1 VAAEA
6 GVSAPGP
13 AVDAARLIEDL
24 ETLAGFGAT
33 EGGGVTRVAYSPTDL
48 AARDWVDAEL
58 AALGLDVRR
67 DPAGTTIAILDPSG
81 SGRPP
86 IAVGSHT
93 DTVPDGGRY
102 DGALGVV
109 AALACARALCAGGAL
124 RHPLAV
130 VNLQAEEATMGG
142 ATFASR
148 AMAGALDAGALTR
161 PAYDGVPVA
170 EHVRRAGLDPAGVA
184 GAALAPGSFAAFLE
198 LHIEQGPVLE
208 SAGVAI
214 GVVEGI
220 AGIRRFAVTFNG
232 TSNHAGTTPMDAR
245 QDALVAAA
253 PFVGVVR
260 DVAVDHEIVGT
271 VGTLRVH
278 PGAPNVVPG
287 RVEMDVELRSTAVA
301 QIDAAER
308 GLLRRAAELGGE
320 AVRVST
326 KAPARFAEP
335 LLAQLEDVC
344 RDAGLDHM
352 RMWSGAG
359 HDAGVLTAITDAAML
374 FVPSRAGISH
384 NPAEHTDREDCVRGA
399 QTLLDWVVAIDGA
412 LSAGV

>member
-1 VAAEA
+1 
-6 GVSAPGP
+6 VS
-13 AVDAARLIEDL
+13 R
-24 ETLAGFGAT
+24 
-33 EGGGVTRVAYSPTDL
+33 VTYSPADL
-48 AARDWVDAEL
+48 AARDWIDTEL
-58 AALGLDVRR
+58 ARLGLDVRR
-67 DPAGTTIAILDPSG
+67 NAAGTTIAILDPSG
-81 SGRPP
+81 SGSPP

-109 AALACARALCAGGAL
+109 AAMACARALCAGDAL

-130 VNLQAEEATMGG
+130 VNLEAEEATMGG

-148 AMAGALDAGALTR
+148 AMVGGLDDAALTR

-170 EHVRRAGLDPAGVA
+170 EHLRRAGLDPAGVG
-184 GAALAPGSFAAFLE
+184 GAALAPGSLAAFLE
-198 LHIEQGPVLE
+198 LHIEQGRVLE
-208 SAGVAI
+208 SAGVPI

-220 AGIRRFAVTFNG
+220 AGIRRFTVTFEG
-232 TSNHAGTTPMDAR
+232 TASHAGTTPMDAR
-245 QDALVAAA
+245 EDALVAAA
-253 PFVGVVR
+253 PFVGAVR
-260 DVAVDHEIVGT
+260 EIAVDHEVVGT

-278 PGAPNVVPG
+278 PGAPSVVPG

-308 GLLRRAAELGGE
+308 DLLRRAAEMGGE
-320 AVRVST
+320 ALRVST
-326 KAPARFAEP
+326 KAPAPFAEN
-335 LLAQLEDVC
+335 LLARLEDVC
-344 RDAGLDHM
+344 RDAGLGHM

-374 FVPSRAGISH
+374 FVPSRAGVSH

-399 QTLLDWVVAIDGA
+399 QALLDWVLAIDRA
-412 LSAGV
+412 SDAGS